1 MNNSTSIS
9 NETIDWDV
17 IDVTEFVQ
25 IKENYINLDGKTED
39 YLQIKDSHLSE
50 EDSHL
55 SEEDSHLSEEDN
67 LLSEEDKNIEQK
79 IFTEWK
85 NLIKQ
90 NKCDSETNPDNVEEL
105 VSYTDSEESYIVEKV
120 NHENLN
126 NVIIIEDDDSIQDN
140 TETRIIET
148 DTAELIKNDKLSQ
161 KLSNVVE
168 INIAND
174 TSPIKNVSNC
184 ANGDVVIT
192 FNENTSKLR
201 KRKSKKRKN
210 KYRRQR
216 GKEIFMIIKIDQW
229 ASVHPESLD
238 SEIEMINVRKL
249 FEFIWAEM
257 HPSERYAYF
266 KYEQIDEKYKIAKTN
281 GVFKSILN
289 FFDNMM
295 ENVMDFFE
303 DMICFQ
309 DKDEKIKQQAKED
322 FQEKCKNLKKN

>member
-1 MNNSTSIS
+1 MNNLTSIS
-9 NETIDWDV
+9 NETIDWDI
-17 IDVTEFVQ
+17 IDVSEFVQ

-39 YLQIKDSHLSE
+39 
-50 EDSHL
+50 
-55 SEEDSHLSEEDN
+55 N

-79 IFTEWK
+79 IFIEWK

-105 VSYTDSEESYIVEKV
+105 VSYTDSEESYIVEKI
-120 NHENLN
+120 NPENLN
-126 NVIIIEDDDSIQDN
+126 NIIIIEDDDSIQDN

-161 KLSNVVE
+161 VE
-168 INIAND
+168 INTTNN
-174 TSPIKNVSNC
+174 TSPIRNVSNC
-184 ANGDVVIT
+184 ENGDVVIT
-192 FNENTSKLR
+192 FNENTSKIR
-201 KRKSKKRKN
+201 KRKSKRRRN
-210 KYRRQR
+210 KHRIQK

-229 ASVHPESLD
+229 AAVHPESLD
-238 SEIEMINVRKL
+238 SEIEMINVHKL

-266 KYEQIDEKYKIAKTN
+266 KYGRIDEKYKTAKVN
-281 GVFKSILN
+281 GVIKSILN

-303 DMICFQ
+303 EMMCFQ
-309 DKDEKIKQQAKED
+309 DKDKEKQQQAKED
-322 FQEKCKNLKKN
+322 FKEKCRNLKD

>member
-1 MNNSTSIS
+1 MLYIIDTLKMNNSTSIS
-9 NETIDWDV
+9 NESIDWDI

-39 YLQIKDSHLSE
+39 YLQIKDSHLS
-50 EDSHL
+50 DPDNLL
-55 SEEDSHLSEEDN
+55 SEKEDN

-79 IFTEWK
+79 IVTEWK
-85 NLIKQ
+85 NFIKQ

-105 VSYTDSEESYIVEKV
+105 VSYTDSEESYIVEK
-120 NHENLN
+120 ESPKNLN

-140 TETRIIET
+140 TET
-148 DTAELIKNDKLSQ
+148 DTAELIENDKLSQ
-161 KLSNVVE
+161 KLPNVIE

-201 KRKSKKRKN
+201 KKKSKKNKK

-303 DMICFQ
+303 DMMCFQ
-309 DKDEKIKQQAKED
+309 DKEAKIIQQAKED

>member
-1 MNNSTSIS
+1 MNNLTSIS
-9 NETIDWDV
+9 NETIDWDI

-39 YLQIKDSHLSE
+39 YLQIKDNH
-50 EDSHL
+50 
-55 SEEDSHLSEEDN
+55 
-67 LLSEEDKNIEQK
+67 LSEEDKNIEQK

-90 NKCDSETNPDNVEEL
+90 NKCESETNPDNVEEL
-105 VSYTDSEESYIVEKV
+105 VSYTDSEESYIVEK
-120 NHENLN
+120 ESPKNLN

-161 KLSNVVE
+161 VE
-168 INIAND
+168 INTIND
-174 TSPIKNVSNC
+174 TSPIRNVSNC
-184 ANGDVVIT
+184 KNGDVIIT

-201 KRKSKKRKN
+201 KKKSKKRRN
-210 KYRRQR
+210 KQKIQR

-229 ASVHPESLD
+229 ATVHPESLD
-238 SEIEMINVRKL
+238 SEIEMINVHKL

-266 KYEQIDEKYKIAKTN
+266 KYGRIDEKYKTAKVN
-281 GVFKSILN
+281 GVIKSILN

-295 ENVMDFFE
+295 ENVIDFFE
-303 DMICFQ
+303 DMMCFQ
-309 DKDEKIKQQAKED
+309 DKDEKIIQQAKKD
-322 FQEKCKNLKKN
+322 FQEKCKNF

>member
-1 MNNSTSIS
+1 MLYIIDTLKMNNSTSIS
-9 NETIDWDV
+9 NESIDWDI

-39 YLQIKDSHLSE
+39 YLQIKDSHLS
-50 EDSHL
+50 DPDNLL
-55 SEEDSHLSEEDN
+55 SEKEDN

-79 IFTEWK
+79 IVTEWK
-85 NLIKQ
+85 NFIKQ

-105 VSYTDSEESYIVEKV
+105 VSYTDSEESYIVEK
-120 NHENLN
+120 ESPKNLN

-140 TETRIIET
+140 TET
-148 DTAELIKNDKLSQ
+148 DTAELIENDKLSQ
-161 KLSNVVE
+161 KLPNVIE

-201 KRKSKKRKN
+201 KKKSKKNKK

-266 KYEQIDEKYKIAKTN
+266 KYGRIDEKYKTAKVN
-281 GVFKSILN
+281 GVIKSILD

-309 DKDEKIKQQAKED
+309 DKDAKIKQQAKED

>member
-9 NETIDWDV
+9 NESIDWDI

-39 YLQIKDSHLSE
+39 YLQIKDSHLS
-50 EDSHL
+50 DPDNLL
-55 SEEDSHLSEEDN
+55 SEKEDN

-79 IFTEWK
+79 IVTEWK
-85 NLIKQ
+85 NFIKQ

-105 VSYTDSEESYIVEKV
+105 VSYTDSEESYIVEK
-120 NHENLN
+120 ESPKNLN

-140 TETRIIET
+140 TET
-148 DTAELIKNDKLSQ
+148 DTAELIENDKLSQ
-161 KLSNVVE
+161 KLPNVIE

-201 KRKSKKRKN
+201 KKKSKKNKK

-303 DMICFQ
+303 DMMCFQ
-309 DKDEKIKQQAKED
+309 DKEAKIIQQAKED

>member
-1 MNNSTSIS
+1 MNNLTSIS
-9 NETIDWDV
+9 NETIDWDI
-17 IDVTEFVQ
+17 IDVSEFVQ

-39 YLQIKDSHLSE
+39 
-50 EDSHL
+50 
-55 SEEDSHLSEEDN
+55 N

-79 IFTEWK
+79 IFIEWK

-105 VSYTDSEESYIVEKV
+105 VSYTDSEESYIVEKI
-120 NHENLN
+120 NPENLN
-126 NVIIIEDDDSIQDN
+126 NIIIIEDDDSIQDN

-161 KLSNVVE
+161 VE
-168 INIAND
+168 INTTNN
-174 TSPIKNVSNC
+174 TSPIRNVSNC
-184 ANGDVVIT
+184 ENGDVVIT
-192 FNENTSKLR
+192 FNENTSKIR
-201 KRKSKKRKN
+201 KRKSKRRRN
-210 KYRRQR
+210 KHRIQK

-229 ASVHPESLD
+229 AAVHPESLD
-238 SEIEMINVRKL
+238 SEIEMINVHKL

-266 KYEQIDEKYKIAKTN
+266 KYGRIDEKYKTAKVN
-281 GVFKSILN
+281 GVIKSILN

-303 DMICFQ
+303 EMICFQ
-309 DKDEKIKQQAKED
+309 DKDKEKQQQAKED
-322 FQEKCKNLKKN
+322 FKEKCRNLKD

>member
-1 MNNSTSIS
+1 MNNLTSIS
-9 NETIDWDV
+9 NETIDWDI

-39 YLQIKDSHLSE
+39 YLQIKDNH
-50 EDSHL
+50 
-55 SEEDSHLSEEDN
+55 
-67 LLSEEDKNIEQK
+67 LSEEDKNIEQK

-90 NKCDSETNPDNVEEL
+90 NKCEYETNPDNVEEL
-105 VSYTDSEESYIVEKV
+105 VSYTDSEESYIVEK
-120 NHENLN
+120 EEPKNLN
-126 NVIIIEDDDSIQDN
+126 NIIIIEDDDSIQDN

-161 KLSNVVE
+161 VE
-168 INIAND
+168 INTTNN
-174 TSPIKNVSNC
+174 TSPIRNVSNC
-184 ANGDVVIT
+184 ENGDVVIT
-192 FNENTSKLR
+192 FNENTSKIR
-201 KRKSKKRKN
+201 KRKSKRRRN
-210 KYRRQR
+210 KHRIQK

-229 ASVHPESLD
+229 AAVHPESLD
-238 SEIEMINVRKL
+238 SEIEMINVHKL

-303 DMICFQ
+303 EMMCFQ
-309 DKDEKIKQQAKED
+309 DKDKEKQQQAKED
-322 FQEKCKNLKKN
+322 FKEKCRNLKD

>member
-1 MNNSTSIS
+1 MNNLTSIS
-9 NETIDWDV
+9 NETIDWDI

-39 YLQIKDSHLSE
+39 YLLSE
-50 EDSHL
+50 E
-55 SEEDSHLSEEDN
+55 N
-67 LLSEEDKNIEQK
+67 KNIEQK
-79 IFTEWK
+79 IFIEWK

-105 VSYTDSEESYIVEKV
+105 VSYTDSEESYIVEKI
-120 NHENLN
+120 NPENLN
-126 NVIIIEDDDSIQDN
+126 NIIIIEYDDSIQDN

-161 KLSNVVE
+161 VE
-168 INIAND
+168 INTTNN
-174 TSPIKNVSNC
+174 TSPIRNVSNC
-184 ANGDVVIT
+184 ENGDVVIT
-192 FNENTSKLR
+192 FNENTSKIR
-201 KRKSKKRKN
+201 KRKSKRRRN
-210 KYRRQR
+210 KHRIQK

-229 ASVHPESLD
+229 AAVHPESLD
-238 SEIEMINVRKL
+238 SEIEMINVHKL

-266 KYEQIDEKYKIAKTN
+266 KYGRIDEKYKTAKVN
-281 GVFKSILN
+281 GVIKSILN

-303 DMICFQ
+303 EMMCFQ
-309 DKDEKIKQQAKED
+309 DKDKEKQQQAKED
-322 FQEKCKNLKKN
+322 FKEKCRNLKD

>member
-1 MNNSTSIS
+1 MNNLTSIS
-9 NETIDWDV
+9 NETIDWDI
-17 IDVTEFVQ
+17 IDVSEFVQ

-39 YLQIKDSHLSE
+39 
-50 EDSHL
+50 
-55 SEEDSHLSEEDN
+55 N

-79 IFTEWK
+79 IFIEWK

-105 VSYTDSEESYIVEKV
+105 VSYTDSEESYIVEKI
-120 NHENLN
+120 NPENLN
-126 NVIIIEDDDSIQDN
+126 NIIIIEDDDSIQDN

-161 KLSNVVE
+161 VE
-168 INIAND
+168 INTTNN
-174 TSPIKNVSNC
+174 TSPIRNVSNC
-184 ANGDVVIT
+184 ENGDVVIT
-192 FNENTSKLR
+192 FNENTSKIR
-201 KRKSKKRKN
+201 KRKSKRRRN
-210 KYRRQR
+210 KHRIQK

-229 ASVHPESLD
+229 AAVHPESLD
-238 SEIEMINVRKL
+238 SEIEMINVHKL

-266 KYEQIDEKYKIAKTN
+266 KYGRIDEKYKTAKVN
-281 GVFKSILN
+281 GVIKSILN

-303 DMICFQ
+303 EMICFQ
-309 DKDEKIKQQAKED
+309 DKDKNQQQQAKED
-322 FQEKCKNLKKN
+322 FKEKCRNLKD

>member
-1 MNNSTSIS
+1 MNNLTSIS
-9 NETIDWDV
+9 NETIDWDI
-17 IDVTEFVQ
+17 IDVSEFVQ

-39 YLQIKDSHLSE
+39 
-50 EDSHL
+50 
-55 SEEDSHLSEEDN
+55 N

-79 IFTEWK
+79 IFIEWK

-105 VSYTDSEESYIVEKV
+105 VSYTDSEESYIVEKI
-120 NHENLN
+120 NPENLN
-126 NVIIIEDDDSIQDN
+126 NIIIIEDDDSIQDN

-161 KLSNVVE
+161 VE
-168 INIAND
+168 INTTNN
-174 TSPIKNVSNC
+174 TSPIRNVSNC
-184 ANGDVVIT
+184 KNGDVIIT
-192 FNENTSKLR
+192 FNENTSNIR
-201 KRKSKKRKN
+201 KRKSKRRRN
-210 KYRRQR
+210 KQKIQR

-229 ASVHPESLD
+229 ATVHPESLD
-238 SEIEMINVRKL
+238 SEIEMINVHKL

-266 KYEQIDEKYKIAKTN
+266 KYGRIDEKYKTAKVN
-281 GVFKSILN
+281 GVIKSILN

-303 DMICFQ
+303 EMICFQ
-309 DKDEKIKQQAKED
+309 DKDKEKQQQAKED
-322 FQEKCKNLKKN
+322 FKEKCRNLKD